1 MINFE
6 ESLKGLEKSAQDL
19 KKEGNTLDEALKAD
33 EEGMKY
39 YEQCSEILNEAKQKI
54 QIYKR
59 K

>member
-1 MINFE
+1 MAKFE
-6 ESLKGLEKSAQDL
+6 EALKGLEKSAQDL
-19 KKEGNTLDEALKAD
+19 KTEGNTLDEALKAY

-39 YEQCSEILNEAKQKI
+39 YEQCSEILSEAKQKI

>member
-1 MINFE
+1 MAKFE
-6 ESLKGLEKSAQDL
+6 EALKGLEKSAQDL
-19 KKEGNTLDEALKAD
+19 KKEGNTLDEALKAY

-39 YEQCSEILNEAKQKI
+39 SEQCSEILSEAKQKI